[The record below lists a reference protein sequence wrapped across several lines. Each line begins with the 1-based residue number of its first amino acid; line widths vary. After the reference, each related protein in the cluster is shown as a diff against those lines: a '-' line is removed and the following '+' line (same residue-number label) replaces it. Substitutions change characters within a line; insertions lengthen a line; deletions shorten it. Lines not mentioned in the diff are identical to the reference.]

1 MIGSMRASLRL
12 LPIALLALAL
22 LVPASAAAV
31 ERTVTV
37 SGTASRQ
44 VPNDTASVGLGVS
57 LERDSRGAAL
67 RATSAKLRRVIA
79 AVQAIPGV
87 GEGDVATGRISVGRS
102 FGGEGEPPRYRA
114 SQGIAVVLH
123 EPAEAGN
130 LIAAAIAAGATGT
143 RGPSFFLGDPEAA
156 YAAALTAAFDQ
167 AKARAGALAAQAGAT
182 LGPAL
187 SIAEGGSVEP
197 PLQEAASPVAKD
209 CAAAPSPPAATT
221 RRTASACAAP
231 SPPTKPGTSK
241 VTATVSVVF
250 ALQ

>member
-1 MIGSMRASLRL
+1 MGPIGR
-12 LPIALLALAL
+12 IAVGGALALAL
-22 LVPASAAAV
+22 LTPASAAAV

-37 SGTASRQ
+37 SGSATRQ

-87 GEGDVATGRISVGRS
+87 GEGDVTTGRISVGRT
-102 FGGEGEPPRYRA
+102 FGGEGGPPRYRA
-114 SQGIAVVLH
+114 GQGISVVLH

-143 RGPSFFLGDPEAA
+143 RGPSFFLGDPETA

-167 AKARAGALAAQAGAT
+167 AKARAGALAAQAGAA

-197 PLQEAASPVAKD
+197 PSPVAAAPVAKD
-209 CAAAPSPPAATT
+209 CAVAPSPPSATA
-221 RRTASACAAP
+221 RRTAGACAEPA
-231 SPPTKPGTSK
+231 PPTKPGTSK